1 MTWPST
7 TVTVAA
13 RVPWH
18 TAYDYARH
26 PDNLPSWASGLS
38 SGIAFEGGRW
48 ITQSPMGPV
57 AVEMAPENPFG
68 VLDHDVELP
77 DGTRFHNPFRV
88 VPAGDGCLFVFTV
101 FQTDGVGAEAHAK
114 DVAHVRQDLEAL
126 KALLEGDRP

>member
-1 MTWPST
+1 MPWTST

-13 RVPWH
+13 HVPWR
-18 TAYDYARH
+18 TAYAYARH

-38 SGIAFEGGRW
+38 TGIAFEGGRW

-57 AVEMAPENPFG
+57 AVEMAAENTFG

-101 FQTDGVGAEAHAK
+101 FQTEGVGAEAHAK

-126 KALLEGDRP
+126 KGLLEGDRP